1 MDKELCRC
9 LSAHELCKLVAKE
22 ERSCRIVGWAGKR
35 GDGSSSAKA
44 SIHLNGA
51 DQPKLVGEAALSLS
65 KVTDIYDVC
74 LSPHEVGLKKT
85 FPMS

>member
-22 ERSCRIVGWAGKR
+22 ERSCRIVGWAGS
-35 GDGSSSAKA
+35 DGSAKA

-51 DQPKLVGEAALSLS
+51 ADQLKLVGAALSLS
-65 KVTDIYDVC
+65 KGGP
-74 LSPHEVGLKKT
+74 PHRT
-85 FPMS
+85 FASFLNK